1 MMDAFSKIIE
11 KLNIA
16 KPELY
21 FTPDENGGGDQ
32 HVRYGFYE
40 IKNSCF
46 GPVMVRF
53 YEDRLVDGSPISV
66 VAVRV
71 KNSNFEHREYDM
83 AHNEKFY
90 ATLNFLQKANK
101 TDTKIISKVA
111 SNNWN
116 KFLSKPNPNSKLDV
130 RPGIT
135 ALQSFEAFMTVVDR
149 HRPYEPSDFV
159 PESFIPDLVIA
170 LLVTANFAGA
180 PVWLKNAV
188 PQNKKVATVANQQP
202 RTQANCI
209 NYFTALQKVKGR

>member
-21 FTPDENGGGDQ
+21 FTPDENGGGDW

-46 GPVMVRF
+46 GPVMFRF

-135 ALQSFEAFMTVVDR
+135 ALQSFEAFMMVVDR

-188 PQNKKVATVANQQP
+188 PQNKNVATVANQQP

-209 NYFTALQKVKGR
+209 NYFTALQKAKGR

>member
-46 GPVMVRF
+46 GPVMFRF

>member
-21 FTPDENGGGDQ
+21 FTPDENGGGDR

-46 GPVMVRF
+46 GPVMFRF

-135 ALQSFEAFMTVVDR
+135 ALQSFEAIMTVVNR

-170 LLVTANFAGA
+170 LLMTANFAGA
-180 PVWLKNAV
+180 PVWLKNTV
-188 PQNKKVATVANQQP
+188 LQNKNVATVANQQS

-209 NYFTALQKVKGR
+209 NYFTALQKAKGR

>member
-21 FTPDENGGGDQ
+21 FTTDENGGGDR

-46 GPVMVRF
+46 GPVMFRF

-135 ALQSFEAFMTVVDR
+135 ALQSFEAFMTVVNR

-159 PESFIPDLVIA
+159 PESFIPDLAVA
-170 LLVTANFAGA
+170 LLMTANFAGA

-188 PQNKKVATVANQQP
+188 PQNKKVATVANQQS